1 MEWNEAVQWIHTY
14 QESRPTYH
22 HRNSSSQI
30 LQSVPNT
37 CFAELWVFFFKHF
50 FLRVSERDLL
60 GHGPSRWTWP
70 SGMSPAMMQG
80 VTRVSCWVRSI
91 RFPTTWN
98 WQHEVWHS
106 VAKPYVSLKHCCFG
120 PGFEGLLCSY
130 ICSYHTFLNWLIGN
144 QGSQISTERRTQ
156 QRSILEARH
165 HHPLS
170 FLVRRMERSDLA
182 AFRKPLRQEG
192 AFVHQV
198 RGEPK
203 SVAWWCDTLIESTCQ
218 DATKELGVLWCILV
232 LTEHNVYYMH
242 NWLTLC
248 VYCLPTL
255 RPCTCLR

>member
-37 CFAELWVFFFKHF
+37 CFAELWVFFYKHF

-170 FLVRRMERSDLA
+170 FLVRRMERSDLSA
-182 AFRKPLRQEG
+182 KSWCVGQICYGIFSSTWAVMLLFLQCQKPL
-192 AFVHQV
+192 ATWCLFVWGRYV
-198 RGEPK
+198 
-203 SVAWWCDTLIESTCQ
+203 C
-218 DATKELGVLWCILV
+218 
-232 LTEHNVYYMH
+232 
-242 NWLTLC
+242 
-248 VYCLPTL
+248 
-255 RPCTCLR
+255 